1 MIRDF
6 VGAKAPRPAGQG
18 MIRDFV
24 GAKAPAPAGQGQGER
39 LAQAFAE
46 QTGEFVEH
54 AVEFGLV

>member
-24 GAKAPAPAGQGQGER
+24 GAKAPAPPAEPGQG